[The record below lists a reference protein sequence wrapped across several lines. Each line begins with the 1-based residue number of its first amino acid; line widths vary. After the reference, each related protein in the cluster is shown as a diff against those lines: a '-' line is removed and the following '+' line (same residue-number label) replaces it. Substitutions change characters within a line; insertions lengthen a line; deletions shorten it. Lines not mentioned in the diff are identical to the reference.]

1 MSKNFNIIASD
12 RGFFENINAN
22 RSTSLFGQTLLGT
35 SNVEAG
41 NPFSLGGISQN
52 RGDNIPPSFAQSNQ
66 SCLSSSNSNFQH
78 NARNTQSSKHTR
90 GDNSHFKMKPQTFN
104 GTDFISQYEIT
115 CEINGWQYKE
125 KSLYL
130 ANCLTGEARSLLNEL
145 DHEGKRDYNTLVE
158 KLRNRFGSVNKSEI
172 YRTQLKSRTRNKGET
187 IPELAQVIKKLVRQA
202 YPGVNKE
209 VIETLSLDYF
219 IDAITDSDLRLR
231 LREAG
236 PKSLENAEQ
245 TAVRIEAYKIADK
258 QRSRLVGR
266 VDFDKEQKRDEQGK
280 SPGQIE
286 TLSEAISTLTNEVI
300 TISKQNT
307 KSSNDDRSSNQ
318 NQGNRY
324 QQNNHK
330 NPRFQRFNRSNQ
342 NWRNDQRYSGYNGR
356 YRGNNPYQAT
366 QSNNR
371 GQNTHNEQNAT
382 NQSFSR
388 RNENSFVHGN
398 GASNASS
405 FGNENNRQGNLN
417 LSNWRATTRH
427 Q

>member
-1 MSKNFNIIASD
+1 M
-12 RGFFENINAN
+12 
-22 RSTSLFGQTLLGT
+22 
-35 SNVEAG
+35 
-41 NPFSLGGISQN
+41 
-52 RGDNIPPSFAQSNQ
+52 
-66 SCLSSSNSNFQH
+66 
-78 NARNTQSSKHTR
+78 
-90 GDNSHFKMKPQTFN
+90 
-104 GTDFISQYEIT
+104 
-115 CEINGWQYKE
+115 
-125 KSLYL
+125 

-145 DHEGKRDYNTLVE
+145 DHEGKRDYSTLVE

-187 IPELAQVIKKLVRQA
+187 IPELAQAIKKLVRQA

-219 IDAITDSDLRLR
+219 IDAINDSDLRLR

-236 PKSLENAEQ
+236 PKSLEDAEQ

-266 VDFDKEQKRDEQGK
+266 VDFDEQQKKDEQGK

-286 TLSEAISTLTNEVI
+286 TLSEAISTLTNEVKN
-300 TISKQNT
+300 ISKQNT

-330 NPRFQRFNRSNQ
+330 NPRFQRFNRNNQ
-342 NWRNDQRYSGYNGR
+342 HWRNDQRYSGDNGR
-356 YRGNNPYQAT
+356 YRGNNSYQAT

-371 GQNTHNEQNAT
+371 GQNTHNERNAT
-382 NQSFSR
+382 KQSFSR

-398 GASNASS
+398 GASNASF
-405 FGNENNRQGNLN
+405 FGNDNNRQGNFN
-417 LSNWRATTRH
+417 LSNWGATTRH